1 MISWIY
7 DNPTILWGTLLI
19 VLVVAVATLGLTV
32 ANRFINVEVRRS
44 QNDVTSA
51 AMGIVGVAYAVLLA
65 FIAVAT
71 WESYTGADRIVD
83 VEASYIG
90 DLYRDTIGL
99 AEADVA
105 PIRTDIKKYL
115 EQIVHEEWPSQ
126 QAGHINQ
133 VGRPTLVHI
142 HALIASLDPK
152 TPRDT
157 IIVAELFRTMN
168 ALYDARRTRILAAD
182 SAIPAIV
189 WWIVAFGS
197 ALTIGFTYLFGT
209 RDFRMHL
216 AVTGMV
222 AASMALV
229 IVLIV
234 ALDRPFRGDLSVSV
248 EAYENIAGSI
258 AAVDQR

>member
-1 MISWIY
+1 MIDWIY
-7 DNPTILWGTLLI
+7 SNPTILWGTLLI
-19 VLVVAVATLGLTV
+19 VLVVAIATLGLVV
-32 ANRFINVEVRRS
+32 AHRFIDVEVRRS
-44 QNDVTSA
+44 QNDVTGA

-71 WESYTGADRIVD
+71 WESYAGADRIVD
-83 VEASYIG
+83 VEASYVG
-90 DLYRDTIGL
+90 DLYRETIGL
-99 AEADVA
+99 APADVA
-105 PIRTDIKKYL
+105 PIRADLKKYL
-115 EQIVHEEWPSQ
+115 VQVVHEEWPSQ

-133 VGRPTLVHI
+133 AGRPTLVAI
-142 HALIASLDPK
+142 HSLIVSLDPR
-152 TPRDT
+152 TPRET
-157 IIVAELFRTMN
+157 IIVAELLRTMN

-182 SAIPAIV
+182 GAIPSIV

-197 ALTIGFTYLFGT
+197 ALTVGFTYLFGT
-209 RDFRMHL
+209 HHFRMHL
-216 AVTGMV
+216 AVTAIV

-248 EAYENIAGSI
+248 EAYENVGGSI

>member
-7 DNPTILWGTLLI
+7 GNPTMLWGTLLI
-19 VLVVAVATLGLTV
+19 VLVVTIATLGLAV
-32 ANRFINVEVRRS
+32 ANRLVNVEVRRS
-44 QNDVTSA
+44 QNDVTAA

-71 WESYTGADRIVD
+71 WESYTAADKIVD

-90 DLYRDTIGL
+90 DLYRETIGL
-99 AEADVA
+99 ADADVA
-105 PIRTDIKKYL
+105 PIRAGIKKYL
-115 EQIVHEEWPSQ
+115 EQIVHVEWPSQ

-133 VGRPTLVHI
+133 AGRPTLVHI
-142 HALIASLDPK
+142 SSLIASLDPK
-152 TPRDT
+152 TPRET
-157 IIVAELFRTMN
+157 VIVAELLRTMN

-197 ALTIGFTYLFGT
+197 ALTVGFTYLFGT
-209 RDFRMHL
+209 HDFRMHVI
-216 AVTGMV
+216 VTGMV

-248 EAYENIAGSI
+248 QAYENIDGSI

>member
-7 DNPTILWGTLLI
+7 GNPTMLWGTLLI
-19 VLVVAVATLGLTV
+19 VLVVTIATLGLAV
-32 ANRFINVEVRRS
+32 ANRLVNVEVRRS
-44 QNDVTSA
+44 QNDVTAA

-71 WESYTGADRIVD
+71 WESYTAADKIVD

-90 DLYRDTIGL
+90 DLYRETIGL
-99 AEADVA
+99 ADADVA
-105 PIRTDIKKYL
+105 PIRAGIKKYL

-133 VGRPTLVHI
+133 AGRPTLVHI
-142 HALIASLDPK
+142 SSLIASLDPK
-152 TPRDT
+152 TPRET
-157 IIVAELFRTMN
+157 VIVAELLRTMN

-197 ALTIGFTYLFGT
+197 ALTVGFTYLFGT
-209 RDFRMHL
+209 HDFRMHVI
-216 AVTGMV
+216 VTGMV

-248 EAYENIAGSI
+248 QAYENIDGSI

>member
-7 DNPTILWGTLLI
+7 SNPTILWGTLLI
-19 VLVVAVATLGLTV
+19 VFVVVVAMLGLAV

-44 QNDVTSA
+44 QNDVTAA

-71 WESYTGADRIVD
+71 WESYTAADKIVD

-90 DLYRDTIGL
+90 DLYRDTVGL
-99 AEADVA
+99 PDAEVA
-105 PIRTDIKKYL
+105 AIRTDIKKYL

-126 QAGHINQ
+126 QAGRINQ
-133 VGRPTLVHI
+133 AGRPTLVHI
-142 HALIASLDPK
+142 HSLIASLDPE
-152 TPRDT
+152 TPRET
-157 IIVAELFRTMN
+157 VIVEELMRTMN
-168 ALYDARRTRILAAD
+168 ALYDARRTRILAANG
-182 SAIPAIV
+182 AIPAIV

-197 ALTIGFTYLFGT
+197 ALTVGFTYLFGT
-209 RDFRMHL
+209 HHFRMHL

-234 ALDRPFRGDLSVSV
+234 ALDRPFRGDLSVSG
-248 EAYENIAGSI
+248 EAYENVSGSI